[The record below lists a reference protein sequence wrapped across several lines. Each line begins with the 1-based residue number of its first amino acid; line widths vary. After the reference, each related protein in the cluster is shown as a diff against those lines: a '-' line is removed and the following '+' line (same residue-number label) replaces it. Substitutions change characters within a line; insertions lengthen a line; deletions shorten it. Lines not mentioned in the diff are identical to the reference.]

1 MTSIMII
8 ILIASGVSL
17 ATKDLADASDLE
29 FAQHL
34 ARFLTVPTAAL
45 LILYIFMVF
54 LRVNTL
60 LS

>member
-1 MTSIMII
+1 MTNVMII

-17 ATKDLADASDLE
+17 ATKDLADASELE

-34 ARFLTVPTAAL
+34 ARFLAAPSVAL
-45 LILYIFMVF
+45 LILSIFMIF
-54 LRVNTL
+54 LRVNKL